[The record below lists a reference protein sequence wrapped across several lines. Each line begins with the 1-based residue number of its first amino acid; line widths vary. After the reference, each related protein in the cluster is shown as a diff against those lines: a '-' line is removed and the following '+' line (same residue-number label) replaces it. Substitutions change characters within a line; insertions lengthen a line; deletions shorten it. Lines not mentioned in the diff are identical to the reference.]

1 MSGHEHDLFS
11 DVRRRL
17 AHITDVSSPPVGTD
31 AIAYTAWE
39 SDPDMDETEEAS
51 AAFLEEVRT
60 ALGPRYHAD
69 WTGNGNGNESDIAI
83 YRAPSAC

>member
-1 MSGHEHDLFS
+1 MSEHEHDLFD

-39 SDPDMDETEEAS
+39 SDPDMNDVEFQEAS
-51 AAFLEEVRT
+51 DAFLDAVRA
-60 ALGPRYHAD
+60 ALGPSFIAD
-69 WTGNGNGNESDIAI
+69 WTGNGTGNESDIAI
-83 YRAPSAC
+83 SRRK